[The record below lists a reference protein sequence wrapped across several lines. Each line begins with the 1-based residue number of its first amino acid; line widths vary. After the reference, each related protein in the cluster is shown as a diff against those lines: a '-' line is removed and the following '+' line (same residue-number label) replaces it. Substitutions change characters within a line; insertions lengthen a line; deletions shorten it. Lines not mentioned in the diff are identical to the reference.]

1 MANQILPGEQICGNY
16 REVNSF
22 MKNIVIK
29 VSALY
34 IRMPELT
41 LNYIRTG
48 TYAERDRTQKIN
60 IKMLMLTDKFNSFC
74 IDKQSI

>member
-1 MANQILPGEQICGNY
+1 MATQILPCEQICGNY

-41 LNYIRTG
+41 LNCIRTG
-48 TYAERDRTQKIN
+48 TYAERYKAQKIN
-60 IKMLMLTDKFNSFC
+60 IKMLMLTTELNSFC
-74 IDKQSI
+74 IDK

>member
-48 TYAERDRTQKIN
+48 TYAERYKAQKIN
-60 IKMLMLTDKFNSFC
+60 TKMLTLTAELNSFC